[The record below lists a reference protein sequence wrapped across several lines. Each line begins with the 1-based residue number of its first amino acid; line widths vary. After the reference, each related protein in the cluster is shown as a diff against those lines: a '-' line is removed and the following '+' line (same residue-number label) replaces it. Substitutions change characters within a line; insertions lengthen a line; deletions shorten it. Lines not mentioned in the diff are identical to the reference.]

1 MTRIQETILVEGRY
15 DANKL
20 RQIVET
26 QVLETSG
33 FGIFKNAEKR
43 VLLQKI
49 AAARGIVVL
58 TDSDSAGFV
67 IRNHL
72 RGILPREQVKH
83 AYIPQIAGK
92 EKRKLHASKEGLLGV
107 EGISDALILDALRR
121 AGATFLDETV
131 QKDCGKLNK
140 TDFYTMGL
148 SGGTKSKELRV
159 EMLRALGLPVQ
170 MSANAMLE
178 AVNLLFSREEFFK
191 QLDAIR
197 ERVTEDASH

>member
-58 TDSDSAGFV
+58 TDSDNAGFV

-83 AYIPQIAGK
+83 AYIPQIVGK

-131 QKDCGKLNK
+131 QKDSGKLNK

-148 SGGTKSKELRV
+148 SGGTQSKELRV

-178 AVNLLFSREEFFK
+178 AVNLLFSREEFLK